1 MFECFGYMNMKTG
14 LLSIVVLIAALHSVG
29 VALADGEVWVGKG
42 PRIVSDSGEVL
53 ASATAFSKLDVNDDG
68 GYTLFD
74 AIPVDEDGRL
84 VLNRFISGALKVDL
98 FCRGHYAK
106 TIWLGRQDDY
116 PDIVLRKRGKRHQM
130 RCFRVDKVFP
140 SNICGDVCKVD
151 LVEGDFMPP
160 YGYGRVADAV
170 VRVGIVTNATDKIR
184 HQAILEMLDERSGF
198 GPYADYERD
207 ALEIPREV
215 DDAACTNRFA
225 EFCPVAINNG
235 LPFRVRGHYGYLTK
249 LELFHIHSYLD
260 SGMRR
265 FKPQEGQKTVE
276 LAPVNDQAGDLA
288 PVSRRL
294 SPVRPNGKVSLFRFY
309 TFRIAGRVNTEAGER
324 GLECAPVRPRIPERH
339 PAPETDGGFAF
350 GVSGDGRSAVWFGS
364 ASKDW
369 GVPGI
374 FPRAVYTSAPAED
387 LRDVETLYLPSV
399 ERVPKRAFAGMPRLR
414 TVHCRYAG
422 QWIESEAFAECPSLN
437 AIILGAAGETTIAG
451 DAFSGCA
458 QDMTGVFFTNE
469 SSGQVAWRWLDCT
482 DVWMRQVDIPMW
494 GREFELIGMK
504 VDLDRGKVE
513 MPVIRF
519 NGDSIEQ
526 EFEDGRIY
534 EIYSDGSEG
543 RRMAK

>member
-1 MFECFGYMNMKTG
+1 MLPIGAFFIATCFASAT
-14 LLSIVVLIAALHSVG
+14 
-29 VALADGEVWVGKG
+29 LADGEVWVGKG
-42 PRIVSDSGEVL
+42 PRIVFDSGEVL
-53 ASATAFSKLDVNDDG
+53 ASATAFSKPDVNDDG

-84 VLNRFISGALKVDL
+84 VLNRFVSGEMKVDL

-106 TIWLGRQDDY
+106 TVWLGRKDDY
-116 PDIVLRKRGKRHQM
+116 PDIVLRRRGKRHQM
-130 RCFRVDKVFP
+130 RCFRADKVFP
-140 SNICGDVCKVD
+140 ANVCGDVCKVD

-170 VRVGIVTNATDKIR
+170 VCVCIDTNATNMIR
-184 HQAILEMLDERSGF
+184 HKAILEMLDERSGF
-198 GPYADYERD
+198 GPYAAYEKD

-215 DDAACTNRFA
+215 DDAACTNRIA
-225 EFCPVAINNG
+225 EFRPMAMHNG
-235 LPFRVRGHYGYLTK
+235 LPFRVRGHYGYLAK
-249 LELFHIHSYLD
+249 LVLSYGYSYLD
-260 SGMRR
+260 GGTRR
-265 FKPQEGQKTVE
+265 FKLQEGQKAVE
-276 LAPVNDQAGDLA
+276 LALVNDQAGDLA

-294 SPVRPNGKVSLFRFY
+294 APVRPNGKMSLFRFY
-309 TFRIAGRVNTEAGER
+309 SVRIEGRVNTEAGER
-324 GLECAPVRPRIPERH
+324 GLECAPVRTSTPERH
-339 PAPETDGGFAF
+339 PAPEKDGGFAF
-350 GVSGDGRSAVWFGS
+350 GVSEDGRSAVWFGP

-374 FPRAVYTSAPAED
+374 FPRAVYTSSPAED

-399 ERVPKRAFAGMPRLR
+399 ERVPKCAFARMPRLR
-414 TVHCRYAG
+414 TVHCRYSG

-458 QDMTGVFFTNE
+458 LDMTGVFFKNE
-469 SSGQVAWRWLDCT
+469 SSDKVAWRWLDCT

-513 MPVIRF
+513 MPVIHF
-519 NGDSIEQ
+519 NGDGIVQ
-526 EFEDGRIY
+526 EFEDGRVY

>member
-1 MFECFGYMNMKTG
+1 MVRVISRLLPIGAFFVATCFA
-14 LLSIVVLIAALHSVG
+14 SA
-29 VALADGEVWVGKG
+29 ALADGEVWVGKG
-42 PRIVSDSGEVL
+42 PRVVSDSGEAL
-53 ASATAFSKLDVNDDG
+53 ASATAFSKPDVNDDG

-106 TIWLGRQDDY
+106 TVWLAGKDDY

-130 RCFRVDKVFP
+130 WAR
-140 SNICGDVCKVD
+140 
-151 LVEGDFMPP
+151 
-160 YGYGRVADAV
+160 
-170 VRVGIVTNATDKIR
+170 T
-184 HQAILEMLDERSGF
+184 
-198 GPYADYERD
+198 
-207 ALEIPREV
+207 
-215 DDAACTNRFA
+215 
-225 EFCPVAINNG
+225 
-235 LPFRVRGHYGYLTK
+235 
-249 LELFHIHSYLD
+249 
-260 SGMRR
+260 
-265 FKPQEGQKTVE
+265 
-276 LAPVNDQAGDLA
+276 
-288 PVSRRL
+288 
-294 SPVRPNGKVSLFRFY
+294 
-309 TFRIAGRVNTEAGER
+309 
-324 GLECAPVRPRIPERH
+324 PERH
-339 PAPETDGGFAF
+339 PAPEKDGGFAF
-350 GVSGDGRSAVWFGS
+350 GVSGDGRSAVWLGM

-399 ERVPKRAFAGMPRLR
+399 ERVPKRAFAGMPQLR
-414 TVHCRYAG
+414 TVHCRNSG

-458 QDMTGVFFTNE
+458 LDMTGVFFTNE